1 MSAIQFVSDIHLET
15 RNNTTRDFFKKI
27 LIPSAPY
34 LALCGDIGYPGAQLY
49 EPFLEYCSKNFE
61 HVFYVPGN
69 HEFYNTEKALK
80 FKKYRNEIS
89 LELQD
94 DNLMKGLELKFDC
107 DTRDIRS
114 ERIKILCSKYPNI
127 HYLDKDIYHIP
138 NTDIIVVGC
147 TLWSSLQI
155 NKYMLPQFNDFHKIF
170 EDKDN
175 LLIPE
180 TYNKWNLEDIEFLN
194 TTINQLNE
202 DKAVTK
208 IVVLTHH
215 CPSYDI
221 IIDRYKEDP
230 HNFNSFFAND
240 DLDHL
245 FGNKVKIWLCGHTHG
260 CKIME
265 NNGTVIATNTL
276 GYSGENVEGFNSTT
290 VIHI

>member
-1 MSAIQFVSDIHLET
+1 MTAIQFVSDIHLET
-15 RNNTTRDFFKKI
+15 RDNTSKDFIKKI
-27 LIPSAPY
+27 LIPFAPY

-89 LELQD
+89 SELQD
-94 DNLMKGLELKFDC
+94 DNLMKGLESKFNC

-114 ERIKILCSKYPNI
+114 ERIRNLCSKYPNI

-138 NTDIIVVGC
+138 NTDIVVVGC
-147 TLWSSLQI
+147 TLWTNVQI
-155 NKYMLPQFNDFHKIF
+155 SRHMLPKFNDFNKIF

-175 LLIPE
+175 LLTSE
-180 TYNKWNLEDIEFLN
+180 TYNKWNLEDMEFLN
-194 TTINQLNE
+194 TIINQLNK
-202 DKAVTK
+202 DDTVSK

-215 CPSYDI
+215 CPTHDI
-221 IIDRYKEDP
+221 IIDKYKEAP
-230 HNFNSFFAND
+230 YNFNSFFAND

-245 FGNKVKIWLCGHTHG
+245 FGNKVKVWLCGHTHG
-260 CKIME
+260 CNSINK
-265 NNGTVIATNTL
+265 NSTTIATNTL

-290 VIHI
+290 VIYI